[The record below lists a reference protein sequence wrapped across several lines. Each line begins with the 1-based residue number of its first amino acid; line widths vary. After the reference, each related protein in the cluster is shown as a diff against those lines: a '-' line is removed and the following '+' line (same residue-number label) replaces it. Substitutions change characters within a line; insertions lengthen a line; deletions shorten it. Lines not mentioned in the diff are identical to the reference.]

1 MKQLIILFLVCCNL
15 VTFAQG
21 GALADLKFEEAE
33 IAFNNKDY
41 SLALNKVDE
50 FDKLLGTISDKSLY
64 IRIISLRKLFND
76 QKLWEDKAQS
86 SLLLS
91 LQKYTAAYVNQ
102 VTDLD
107 DRYREVYDISEEL
120 KFLPKTEA
128 DYKAGLLDL
137 NIASGEYF
145 VKVKNATCEYYKNN
159 KKKMIYEWKGICEN
173 GFVSGDGIL
182 TGYYLGTKE
191 VSYQYTG
198 KMKEGKEN
206 GIGTAFWYDY
216 EQGQAKYEGNFVNGY
231 LEGYGVYE
239 NYNIK
244 ASGLFKDN
252 SPNGEGKFLFK
263 RSNDEFN
270 GTLLKGKPYNGKL
283 INLNSG
289 KVTRIYTNG
298 TYQEQ

>member
-1 MKQLIILFLVCCNL
+1 MKNIASTIFLFLSIL
-15 VTFAQG
+15 TFAQES
-21 GALADLKFEEAE
+21 ALADLKFEEAE
-33 IAFNNKDY
+33 IAFNNKNY

-86 SLLLS
+86 ALLFS

-107 DRYREVYDISEEL
+107 DRYREVYDISQEL

-128 DYKAGLLDL
+128 DYKVGLLDL

-145 VKVKNATCEYYKNN
+145 AKVKNATCEYYKNN
-159 KKKMIYEWKGICEN
+159 NRKMIYEWKGVCEN

-206 GIGTAFWYDY
+206 GIGTAFWYNY
-216 EQGQAKYEGNFVNGY
+216 EQGQAKYEGNFVNGS

-239 NYNIK
+239 NYNVK

-252 SPNGEGKFLFK
+252 APNGEGKFLFK
-263 RSNDEFN
+263 SSNTEFSGILQN
-270 GTLLKGKPYNGKL
+270 GKPYNGKL
-283 INLNSG
+283 VNLNSG